1 MPDKKI
7 VITSLLLVAVI
18 LVSACSAAPTA
29 APVAP
34 ATQAPAA
41 PAATAAPAP
50 TAQPAAP
57 TAKPV
62 TVEWWHIQ
70 TVDPGKTLWAQWAK
84 DYMALHPNVTINITV
99 LENDKFKTKLT
110 SVMQSGNPPDIFQ
123 SWGAGTMQAYVAA
136 GMTKDITPDLDANGG
151 AWRNTFAQGA
161 LGVYSAGGKNYGVP
175 WDMGMV
181 GFWYNKDLFA
191 KAGIA
196 NPPATWT
203 EFIADVKALKA
214 KGITPIALGEKST
227 WMGMHWYEYFVMRM
241 AGKAGLEAAMSHQ
254 GKFTDPAFVQAG
266 EKLKELVALDPY
278 PLGYLTM
285 DHDKS
290 QGYFGDGKAAML
302 LGGQWTPTVSAA
314 QSVSKKG
321 VVNLGTFPFPAI
333 EGGAGSIT
341 DTMGGGNGFAIGKNA
356 SPEAVDFVK
365 FLTSAEHQKVLA
377 ENNLAIPVVKGGEAG
392 LKDPNMVAVQA
403 AFSKANWYILY
414 FDQQLTPAMGDVIN
428 SATEGLYTGK
438 KTPQQVAEAIE
449 AIGLKE
455 LK

>member
-1 MPDKKI
+1 MSRKFFN
-7 VITSLLLVAVI
+7 LVSIMMIAVFV
-18 LVSACSAAPTA
+18 LSACSAAPTA
-29 APVAP
+29 APAAP
-34 ATQAPAA
+34 VA
-41 PAATAAPAP
+41 PAATAAPAA
-50 TAQPAAP
+50 TVAPAA
-57 TAKPV
+57 TAAPKPV
-62 TVEWWHIQ
+62 TIEWWHIQ
-70 TVDPGKTLWAQWAK
+70 TVDPGKSLWAKWAT

-110 SVMQSGNPPDIFQ
+110 SAMQSGNPPDIFQ

-136 GMTKDITPDLDANGG
+136 GMTKDINSELDANGG

-181 GFWYNKDLFA
+181 GVWYNKDLFA

-196 NPPATWT
+196 NPPTTWT

-214 KGITPIALGEKST
+214 KGITPISLGEKST
-227 WMGMHWYEYFVMRM
+227 WMGMHTYEYLVIRM

-266 EKLKELVALDPY
+266 EKLKELIALDPY

-302 LGGQWTPTVSAA
+302 IGGQWTPTVEAA

-321 VVNLGTFPFPAI
+321 VVNLGVFAFPAI
-333 EGGAGSIT
+333 EGGAGDIS
-341 DTMGGGNGFAIGKNA
+341 DCVGGGNGFAIGKNA

-365 FLTSAEHQKVLA
+365 FLTSAEHQKALA
-377 ENNLAIPVVKGGEAG
+377 EKSLAIPVVKGGEAG
-392 LKDPNMVAVQA
+392 LKDPNMIAVQA
-403 AFSKANWYILY
+403 MFAKAKNFFLY
-414 FDQQLTPAMGDVIN
+414 FDQLLTPAMGDVIN
-428 SATEGLYTGK
+428 SASADLYTGK

-449 AIGLKE
+449 TIGLKE